1 MAYYLASSHST
12 NGAYVRWLTESPSSP
27 LSDYIRLTGMPSK
40 LTLGNV
46 QLSIFG
52 NINSNTPS
60 NIFSEEE
67 TSSGEI
73 NIFPTPLGSVEDS
86 FFNTEVVDENMVKL
100 VVKDSLSFSSFI
112 LSPSEPSFFKGAI

>member
-12 NGAYVRWLTESPSSP
+12 NGAYIRWVTERPSSP

-40 LTLGNV
+40 LALGNV

-52 NINSNTPS
+52 NINSNTQS
-60 NIFSEEE
+60 NIFSEEK
-67 TSSGEI
+67 TSSGEV

-100 VVKDSLSFSSFI
+100 VVKDSLSFSSFV
-112 LSPSEPSFFKGAI
+112 LSPSEPSFFKGVI